1 MLREQRD
8 IYLKLAD
15 EALQYT
21 ITYER
26 GEERLAF
33 CKIGEQVYSLRL
45 SFSRIDGSLM
55 KRLEGI
61 IEGEGQIL
69 TMAVVEK
76 RGDAKELIK
85 AFKAEVERLCVD
97 CDEGMVRA
105 LDALDMQIIYKWKKH
120 IQENERMLKERYME
134 SVSRQRKRNPKELA
148 SKLEALRR
156 EREREELADALQTI
170 FDAFAE
176 RVKR

>member
-26 GEERLAF
+26 GEEKLAF
-33 CKIGEQVYSLRL
+33 CKIGEQEYSLRL
-45 SFSRIDGSLM
+45 SFSRIDGFLM

-69 TMAVVEK
+69 TMAVAEK
-76 RGDAKELIK
+76 RGDAKELIE

-105 LDALDMQIIYKWKKH
+105 LDALDMQIIYKWHKH
-120 IQENERMLKERYME
+120 IQEDKKMLKERYKE
-134 SVSRQRKRNPKELA
+134 SVLRQQKRNPKELGN
-148 SKLEALRR
+148 KLEALRR
-156 EREREELADALQTI
+156 ERDQEELADALQTV
-170 FDAFAE
+170 FDAFVE

>member
-26 GEERLAF
+26 GEEKLAF
-33 CKIGEQVYSLRL
+33 CKIGEQEYSLRL
-45 SFSRIDGSLM
+45 SFSRIDGFLM

-69 TMAVVEK
+69 TMAVAEK
-76 RGDAKELIK
+76 RGDAKELIE

-120 IQENERMLKERYME
+120 IQDNERMLQKRYME
-134 SVSRQRKRNPKELA
+134 AVSRQQERNPKQLA
-148 SKLEALRR
+148 SKLEALNR
-156 EREREELADALQTI
+156 EIKEKKLADALQTV
-170 FDAFAE
+170 FDSFVE

>member
-33 CKIGEQVYSLRL
+33 CKIGEQTYSLRL

-61 IEGEGQIL
+61 IEGEGG
-69 TMAVVEK
+69 K
-76 RGDAKELIK
+76 HGDVKELIK
-85 AFKAEVERLCVD
+85 AFKAQVERLCVD
-97 CDEGMVRA
+97 CDKGMVRA
-105 LDALDMQIIYKWKKH
+105 LDALDMQIIYKWHKH

-134 SVSRQRKRNPKELA
+134 SISRQRERNPKELI

-156 EREREELADALQTI
+156 EKEQEKLADALQTV